1 MTAEAQ
7 TYTNNSICHFDIS
20 GPEFEPLKS
29 FYSRVFGWKLDDK
42 GPGYALVGTPSL
54 KLGGAIIDAEDAA
67 LTIGIAVNDLDAAI
81 ALVVQAGGTVVM
93 PRTDNGW
100 VIKGQVTD
108 PAGNR
113 LTLIQ
118 K

>member
-1 MTAEAQ
+1 MSTEAQ
-7 TYTNNSICHFDIS
+7 TYKDNAVCHFDIS
-20 GPEFEPLKS
+20 GPEFEPLKV
-29 FYSRVFGWKLDDK
+29 FYSKVFGWKVDEK
-42 GPGYALVGTPSL
+42 GPGYALIGTPSP
-54 KLGGAIIDAEDAA
+54 KLGGAIIDTEEAA

-81 ALVVQAGGTVVM
+81 ASAVQAGGSVVM
-93 PRTDNGW
+93 PKTDNGW